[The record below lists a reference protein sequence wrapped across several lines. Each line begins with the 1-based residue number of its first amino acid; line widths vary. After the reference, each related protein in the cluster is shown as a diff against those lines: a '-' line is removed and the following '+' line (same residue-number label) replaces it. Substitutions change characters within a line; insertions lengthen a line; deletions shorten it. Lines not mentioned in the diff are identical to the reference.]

1 LKAAEQ
7 LPKPGSDSSTA
18 TGSSTRS
25 RCSLGR
31 TPLSSKAKCF
41 TPTPLSSKAAP
52 FQSSQR
58 KRSSHPRAENKND
71 QGVVVGWMPVF
82 TFAATLSSTS
92 YSEEAQEDV
101 YASQEGDDL
110 RPYSETLQE
119 DVYIHGAALV
129 NCEPQR
135 GRTQT
140 EEADSMS
147 LRTLSPPAASTFI
160 ATAAAS
166 LWSLATNTMASV
178 ARSEEEESRTFLMP
192 VKRTF
197 IHYDT
202 STSDADWLSSD
213 DDGQFKRLTK
223 SASAPSIMIHD
234 TPIDRQAMVDLHARG
249 ECSPC
254 AYFYHK
260 RDGCRWG
267 EDCKF
272 CHTCPPDEIK
282 KRKKLKMKAVKE
294 KRLLGLQAASS
305 PNICEL
311 SQLHDGEHSVD
322 WFP

>member
-1 LKAAEQ
+1 
-7 LPKPGSDSSTA
+7 
-18 TGSSTRS
+18 
-25 RCSLGR
+25 
-31 TPLSSKAKCF
+31 
-41 TPTPLSSKAAP
+41 
-52 FQSSQR
+52 
-58 KRSSHPRAENKND
+58 
-71 QGVVVGWMPVF
+71 MPVF
-82 TFAATLSSTS
+82 TLAATLSSTN

-135 GRTQT
+135 GRTLT

-147 LRTLSPPAASTFI
+147 LRTLSPPAASTFFSEA

-166 LWSLATNTMASV
+166 LWSFATNTMASV
-178 ARSEEEESRTFLMP
+178 ARSEEEESRTFPMP

-213 DDGQFKRLTK
+213 DDGEFKRLTK
-223 SASAPSIMIHD
+223 SASAPSIMIRD
-234 TPIDRQAMVDLHARG
+234 TQIDGQAMVDLHARG

-272 CHTCPPDEIK
+272 CHMCPADEIK
-282 KRKKLKMKAVKE
+282 KRKKQRMKAVRE

-305 PNICEL
+305 PSICEL

-322 WFP
+322 WFQRDIC